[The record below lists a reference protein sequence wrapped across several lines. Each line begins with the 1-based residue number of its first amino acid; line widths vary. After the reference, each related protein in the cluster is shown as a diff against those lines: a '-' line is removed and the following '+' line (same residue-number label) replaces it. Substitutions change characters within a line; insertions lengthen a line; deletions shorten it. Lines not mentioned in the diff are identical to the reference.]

1 MATPEEIQKQL
12 DALTLPDTGGGQP
25 PPALMQGRRPVPA
38 ANAADQLKALEQISQ
53 SEFPTLGEKVEAV
66 GQGAKMGLRENIPIS
81 AGGMLGLRAGTI
93 AAPFMGPAAPLGP
106 PLGFV
111 GGLLSGMGVNYALE
125 KMFPEEYEEP
135 PLREDLLSVR
145 EGGRTFGASIA
156 YAPSFY
162 FLPKFTGNRVSRFIS
177 SMGESARKSPYS
189 FGFSET
195 VGAVGAGTG
204 AFLAEE
210 FFPGEKGTRFTAEVV
225 GGIVFPGR
233 GLISVTGDVI
243 DWAKNLKNSVTGSTG
258 ASAREGKAAARLYEI
273 LNGTGENIPLLIRR
287 LEEFSPS
294 GATPTSAQKTGS
306 MTLSAMETS
315 LARTNAEF
323 SGQTVQQGE
332 DTLRAYKLLVQKLRE
347 VGAAG
352 GDDLYGSKALR
363 KAAEIEQKIH
373 IDMLNGRLAAAD
385 ATAAKKIAKISK
397 DTPAAR
403 REIGDIVKT
412 ETELALRQ
420 ARDMEAELWA
430 EGLRQ
435 IAPAKR
441 VQAPPRQVPM
451 QGPQAQ
457 EIFDRTG
464 RWPMMTLSRETVI
477 KGAEIVPT
485 NTSRAFLDAT
495 LNIADVVYKNTTPKL
510 VKDIIRTFGIDDAS
524 VMKYKRGRNTDEFL
538 ESGQVPDRFIPKLNE
553 MDVGEM
559 VNYRSNLLSLAREA
573 AGKGEM
579 GDARF
584 YGVLAEGILKDLET
598 LKAPA
603 FDQARTFSKS
613 LNDVFTR
620 TFASEASITGPG
632 AKTVLGKE
640 RLPAEIL
647 VSKAFGSNA
656 DVTAMRMNEIEDAV
670 KFMRT
675 QYDDAVNKFGKR
687 SKQALALKPQADL
700 ADINVASIRDAQDR
714 VYRLAAA
721 KAIDPVTGRLNPR
734 MLEKFA
740 AENQPMLEK
749 LGIYTDLQD
758 AKTAEL
764 AFRAIKDE
772 NSEINKVIANQ
783 SAFAQLLKFEN
794 PTTAVT
800 DALNSKF
807 PVKSISNLA
816 KLAGAGG
823 PDAVNGL
830 KSTLFDYAYTKAGGD
845 GRFSI
850 QAFNDALLKPLGT
863 GQPSIVNIM
872 RSQNLITQQEVNNL
886 KRLMIPM
893 MRVEKAMGNKNE
905 LNKIMD
911 GAGAVEELAMRVAG
925 AVGGGKLS
933 GGGPGSLVA
942 AQAGSK
948 YVREIFDKMPNFMV
962 RSVIEKALQDPQM
975 MAALLRRGIDQK
987 QQSTFIEGFVNLL
1000 GKNLATR
1007 IPAPLSIYEDEVP
1020 RANLIQTGPPT
1031 AARQLR
1037 KLPPS
1042 VPSKGVPGL
1051 FDKKPG
1057 AQAPAAPGPQS
1068 STSRAMFQSLFPN
1081 DTISPMLA
1089 SQGAAPPA
1097 A

>member
-12 DALTLPDTGGGQP
+12 DALAVPDTGGGQP

-53 SEFPTLGEKVEAV
+53 SEFPTFGEKAEAV
-66 GQGAKMGLRENIPIS
+66 GQGMKLGFLESGPVA
-81 AGGMLGLRAGTI
+81 AGGITGLKIGTA
-93 AAPFMGPAAPLGP
+93 AAPFLGPFAPVGP
-106 PLGFV
+106 PLGLVV
-111 GGLLSGMGVNYALE
+111 GAGAGYLFSSGLQDFLG
-125 KMFPEEYEEP
+125 EEP
-135 PLREDLLSVR
+135 ALREDLVSVR
-145 EGGRTFGASIA
+145 EGGRTFGTSIA
-156 YAPSFY
+156 FSPSLY

-189 FGFSET
+189 FGFSEA

-204 AFLAEE
+204 AFFAEE
-210 FFPGEKGTRFTAEVV
+210 LFPGEKGTRFTAEVV
-225 GGIVFPGR
+225 GGIFFPGR

-243 DWAKNLKNSVTGSTG
+243 DWAKNLRNSAGP
-258 ASAREGKAAARLYEI
+258 SAKEGKAAARLYEI

-315 LARTNAEF
+315 LARSNAEF

-332 DTLRAYKLLVQKLRE
+332 DTLKAYKLLIQKLQDIGTPE
-347 VGAAG
+347 
-352 GDDLYGSKALR
+352 ALR
-363 KAAEIEQKIH
+363 KAAEIRQKSFT
-373 IDMLNGRLAAAD
+373 DMINGRLAAAD
-385 ATAAKKIAKISK
+385 ATAAGKISKISK

-412 ETELALRQ
+412 ETQLALSQ

-430 EGLRQ
+430 EGFRQ
-435 IAPAKR
+435 FPGKR
-441 VQAPPRQVPM
+441 VQ
-451 QGPQAQ
+451 GPSTKVLMEGPEAERIYQ
-457 EIFDRTG
+457 RTG
-464 RWPMMTLSRETVI
+464 KRPTVTLPGTVMI
-477 KGAEIVPT
+477 KGTEIAPT
-485 NTSRAFLDAT
+485 NASRAFLDAT
-495 LNIADVVYKNTTPKL
+495 LGIADVVYKNTTPKL
-510 VKDIIRTFGIDDAS
+510 VKDILGTFGINDAA
-524 VMKYKRGRNTDEFL
+524 VMNYKLGRNTDEFL
-538 ESGQVPDRFIPKLNE
+538 DTGKVPERFVPELKE

-559 VNYRSNLLSLAREA
+559 VNYRSNLLALAREA

-700 ADINVASIRDAQDR
+700 ADIQVASIRDAQDR

-721 KAIDPVTGRLNPR
+721 KSIDPTTGRLNVR

-758 AKTAEL
+758 AKKAEL
-764 AFRAIKDE
+764 AFRAIQDQ

-800 DALNSKF
+800 SALNSKF
-807 PVKSISNLA
+807 PVKNISNMV

-830 KSTLFDYAYTKAGGD
+830 KSTLFDYAFTKAGGD
-845 GRFSI
+845 ARFSI
-850 QAFNDALLKPLGT
+850 QAFNDALFSPLASN
-863 GQPSIVNIM
+863 QPSLVNIM
-872 RSQNLITQQEVNNL
+872 RSQNILTQQEVNNL

-911 GAGAVEELAMRVAG
+911 GAGAVEELAMRIAG
-925 AVGGGKLS
+925 ATAGGKLS

-942 AQAGSK
+942 ASAGSK

-962 RSVIEKALQDPQM
+962 RSTIEKALQDPQM
-975 MAALLRRGIDQK
+975 MAALLRRGIDKK
-987 QQSTFIEGFVNLL
+987 QQSTFIEGFVNIL

-1020 RANLIQTGPPT
+1020 RANLIQTGPPD

-1037 KLPPS
+1037 KLPPTA
-1042 VPSKGVPGL
+1042 PSKGVPGL

-1057 AQAPAAPGPQS
+1057 AQAPAAPGAQS

-1081 DTISPMLA
+1081 DSISPMLA

>member
-53 SEFPTLGEKVEAV
+53 SEFPTFGEKVEAV
-66 GQGAKMGLRENIPIS
+66 GQGARMGLRENIPIS
-81 AGGMLGLRAGTI
+81 AGGMLGLRAGTM

-111 GGLLSGMGVNYALE
+111 GGLLGGAGVNYALE
-125 KMFPEEYEEP
+125 KMFPEEYETP
-135 PLREDLLSVR
+135 PLREDLVSVR

-189 FGFSET
+189 FGFSEA

-204 AFLAEE
+204 AFFAEE
-210 FFPGEKGTRFTAEVV
+210 LFPGEKGTRFTAEVV
-225 GGIVFPGR
+225 GGIFFPGR

-243 DWAKNLKNSVTGSTG
+243 DWAKNLRNSTG
-258 ASAREGKAAARLYEI
+258 PSAKEGKAAARLYDI
-273 LNGTGENIPLLIRR
+273 LEGTGENIPLLIRR

-306 MTLSAMETS
+306 ITLSAMEAT

-332 DTLRAYKLLVQKLRE
+332 DTLKAYKLLIQKLQDIGTPE
-347 VGAAG
+347 
-352 GDDLYGSKALR
+352 ALR
-363 KAAEIEQKIH
+363 KAAEIRQKSFT
-373 IDMLNGRLAAAD
+373 DMINGRLAAAD
-385 ATAAKKIAKISK
+385 ATAAGKISKISK

-403 REIGDIVKT
+403 REIGDLVKT
-412 ETELALRQ
+412 ETEIALRQ
-420 ARDMEAELWA
+420 ARDMEAELWG
-430 EGLRQ
+430 EGFRQ
-435 IAPAKR
+435 FAGKR
-441 VQAPPRQVPM
+441 VQLPSEKVPM
-451 QGPQAQ
+451 QGPKAQA
-457 EIFDRTG
+457 IFDKTRI
-464 RWPMMTLSRETVI
+464 WPMITLPGKVVI
-477 KGAEIVPT
+477 KGAEIEPT

-495 LNIADVVYKNTTPKL
+495 LGIADVVYKNTTPKI
-510 VKDIIRTFGIDDAS
+510 VKDIIGTFGIDDAS
-524 VMKYKRGRNTDEFL
+524 VMKYKLGRNTDEFL
-538 ESGQVPDRFIPKLNE
+538 ESGQVPERFIPTLNK

-573 AGKGEM
+573 AGRGEM

-632 AKTVLGKE
+632 AKTVAGKE

-647 VSKAFGSNA
+647 VTRAFGANA
-656 DVTAMRMNEIEDAV
+656 DVTAQRMTEIEDAV

-675 QYDDAVNKFGKR
+675 QYDEAVNKFGKR
-687 SKQALALKPQADL
+687 SKQALALKPQADV
-700 ADINVASIRDAQDR
+700 ADLSVASIRDAQDR

-721 KAIDPVTGRLNPR
+721 KSIDPTTGRLNVR

-749 LGIYTDLQD
+749 LGIYADLQD
-758 AKTAEL
+758 AKKAEL
-764 AFRAIKDE
+764 AFRAIQDQ

-800 DALNSKF
+800 SALNSKF
-807 PVKSISNLA
+807 PVKNISNMA

-830 KSTLFDYAYTKAGGD
+830 KSTLFDYAFTKAGGD
-845 GRFSI
+845 TRFSI
-850 QAFNDALLKPLGT
+850 QAFNDALFKPLASN
-863 GQPSIVNIM
+863 QPSLVNIM
-872 RSQNLITQQEVNNL
+872 RSQNILTQQEVNNL

-911 GAGAVEELAMRVAG
+911 GAGAVEELAMRIVG
-925 AVGGGKLS
+925 ANIGTAAS
-933 GGGPGSLVA
+933 GGGPGSLIA
-942 AQAGSK
+942 ASAGSK

-962 RSVIEKALQDPQM
+962 RSTIEKALQDPQM
-975 MAALLRRGIDQK
+975 MAALLRRGIDKK
-987 QQSTFIEGFVNLL
+987 QQSTFVEGFVNLL

-1020 RANLIQTGPPT
+1020 RANLIQTGPPGSPPPV
-1031 AARQLR
+1031 R
-1037 KLPPS
+1037 KLLPPTA
-1042 VPSKGVPGL
+1042 PSKGVPGL

-1057 AQAPAAPGPQS
+1057 AQAPAPGAQS

>member
-38 ANAADQLKALEQISQ
+38 TNAADQLKALNQISQ
-53 SEFPTLGEKVEAV
+53 SEFPTLAEKTEAV
-66 GQGAKMGLRENIPIS
+66 GQGIKMGVRESAPIS
-81 AGGMLGLRAGTI
+81 AGGMLGLRAGTM
-93 AAPFMGPAAPLGP
+93 AAPFLGPAAPLGP

-111 GGLLSGMGVNYALE
+111 GGLLGGAGVNYALE
-125 KMFPEEYEEP
+125 KLFPEEYETP
-135 PLREDLLSVR
+135 PLREDLVPVR
-145 EGGRTFGASIA
+145 EGGRTFGTSIA
-156 YAPSFY
+156 FSPSLY
-162 FLPKFTGNRVSRFIS
+162 FLPKYTGNRVSRFIS

-189 FGFSET
+189 FGTAET
-195 VGAVGAGTG
+195 IAAVGSGTG
-204 AFLAEE
+204 AFFAEE
-210 FFPGEKGTRFTAEVV
+210 LFPGQKGVRFGAEVI
-225 GGIVFPGR
+225 GGVFAPGR
-233 GLISVTGDVI
+233 FVVDQVGNVT
-243 DWAKNLKNSVTGSTG
+243 DWAKNLRNSAGP
-258 ASAREGKAAARLYEI
+258 AAKEGKAAARLYEI
-273 LNGTGENIPLLIRR
+273 LDGTGQNIPLLIRR
-287 LEEFSPS
+287 LEEFTPG
-294 GATPTSAQKTGS
+294 GATPTAAQKTGN
-306 MTLSAMETS
+306 MTLSALETS

-323 SGQTVQQGE
+323 SGQTVKQGE
-332 DTLRAYKLLVQKLRE
+332 DSLMAYKLLVQKLRE

-352 GDDLYGSKALR
+352 GDDLYGRKALL
-363 KAAEIEQKIH
+363 KAAEIEQKAH
-373 IDMLNGRLAAAD
+373 IDMLNGRLAGADLIAAQ
-385 ATAAKKIAKISK
+385 KIAKISK

-403 REIGDIVKT
+403 REIGNIVKF

-420 ARDMEAELWA
+420 ARDMESELWA
-430 EGLRQ
+430 EALRQ
-435 IAPAKR
+435 IAPVKR
-441 VQAPPRQVPM
+441 VQAPPQQVPM
-451 QGPQAQ
+451 QGPKAQ
-457 EIFDRTG
+457 EIFDRTR
-464 RWPMMTLSRETVI
+464 RWPMITLARETVVR
-477 KGAEIVPT
+477 GAEIKPT

-495 LNIADVVYKNTTPKL
+495 LSIADVVYKNTTPKL
-510 VKDIIRTFGIDDAS
+510 VKDIIGTFGIDDAS
-524 VMKYKRGRNTDEFL
+524 VMKYKLGRNTDEFL
-538 ESGQVPDRFIPKLNE
+538 ESGQVPERFVPKLNE

-559 VNYRSNLLSLAREA
+559 VNYRSNLLSLARDA

-584 YGVLAEGILKDLET
+584 YGILAEGILKDLET

-603 FDQARTFSKS
+603 FDQARSFSKA
-613 LNDVFTR
+613 LNDTFTR

-640 RLPAEIL
+640 RMPAEIL
-647 VSKAFGSNA
+647 VSRAFGSNA
-656 DVTAMRMNEIEDAV
+656 DVTAMRMNEIEDSV

-675 QYDDAVNKFGKR
+675 QYDEAVNKFGKR

-749 LGIYTDLQD
+749 LGIYADLQD
-758 AKTAEL
+758 AKRAEL
-764 AFRAIKDE
+764 AFRAIQDE

-807 PVKSISNLA
+807 PVKNISNIV

-850 QAFNDALLKPLGT
+850 QAFNDALLKPLGE
-863 GQPSIVNIM
+863 GQPSLVNIM

-905 LNKIMD
+905 LNKILD
-911 GAGAVEELAMRVAG
+911 GAGAVEELAMRIVG
-925 AVGGGKLS
+925 ANIGTSVS
-933 GGGPGSLVA
+933 GGGPGSLIA
-942 AQAGSK
+942 ASAGSK

-962 RSVIEKALQDPQM
+962 RSTLEKALQDPQM
-975 MAALLRRGIDQK
+975 MAALLRRGVDKK
-987 QQSTFIEGFVNLL
+987 QESSYVTNFAQML
-1000 GKNLATR
+1000 GRTLATR
-1007 IPAPLSIYEDEVP
+1007 IPAPLSIYESEVP
-1020 RANLIQTGPPT
+1020 RANLIQTGPPGSPPPM
-1031 AARQLR
+1031 R
-1037 KLPPS
+1037 KLPPAA
-1042 VPSKGVPGL
+1042 PTKGVPGL

-1057 AQAPAAPGPQS
+1057 AQAPAPGAQS

-1081 DTISPMLA
+1081 DSISPMLA

>member
-12 DALTLPDTGGGQP
+12 DALTLPDTAGGQT

-38 ANAADQLKALEQISQ
+38 ANAADQLKALQQISQ
-53 SEFPTLGEKVEAV
+53 SEFPTFGEKVEAV
-66 GQGAKMGLRENIPIS
+66 GQGTKMGMREGAPIS
-81 AGGMLGLRAGTI
+81 AGGMLGLRIGT
-93 AAPFMGPAAPLGP
+93 AVAPALGPAAPLGP

-111 GGLLSGMGVNYALE
+111 GGVLGGMGVNYALQQ
-125 KMFPEEYEEP
+125 MFPEEYEEP
-135 PLREDLLSVR
+135 ALREDLVSMR
-145 EGGRTFGASIA
+145 EGGRTFGTSIA
-156 YAPSFY
+156 FSPSAY

-177 SMGESARKSPYS
+177 SIGESARKSPYS
-189 FGFSET
+189 FGTAE
-195 VGAVGAGTG
+195 VIAGVGAGTG
-204 AFLAEE
+204 AFFAEE
-210 FFPGEKGTRFTAEVV
+210 LFPGQKGVRFGAEVI
-225 GGIVFPGR
+225 GGIFAPGR
-233 GLISVTGDVI
+233 LVVNSIGDVT
-243 DWAKNLKNSVTGSTG
+243 DWAKNLRNSAGP
-258 ASAREGKAAARLYEI
+258 SAKEGKAAARLYEI

-287 LEEFSPS
+287 LEQSAP
-294 GATPTSAQKTGS
+294 GGGTPTAAQKTGNI
-306 MTLSAMETS
+306 TLSALETS

-323 SGQTVQQGE
+323 SGQTVKQGE
-332 DTLRAYKLLVQKLRE
+332 DSLMAYKLLIQKLRE
-347 VGAAG
+347 VGTP
-352 GDDLYGSKALR
+352 DALR
-363 KAAEIEQKIH
+363 KAAQMEQDAH
-373 IDMLNGRLAAAD
+373 TAMLNGRLAAAD
-385 ATAAKKIAKISK
+385 AEAAKKIAKISK

-420 ARDMEAELWA
+420 ARDMESELWA

-435 IAPAKR
+435 IAPLNVKR
-441 VQAPPRQVPM
+441 VPIPPTKVEMEGQK
-451 QGPQAQ
+451 A
-457 EIFDRTG
+457 FDIYEKTG
-464 RWPMMTLSRETVI
+464 QWPMITIPGGVKTVV
-477 KGAEIVPT
+477 KGAEIKPT

-495 LNIADVVYKNTTPKL
+495 LSIADVVYKNTTPKL
-510 VKDIIRTFGIDDAS
+510 VKDILGTFGIDDAA
-524 VMKYKRGRNTDEFL
+524 VMNYKLGRNTDEFL
-538 ESGQVPDRFIPKLNE
+538 ESGQVPESFVPKLNE

-559 VNYRSNLLSLAREA
+559 VNYRSNLLSLARDA

-584 YGVLAEGILKDLET
+584 YGLLAEGILKDLDT
-598 LKAPA
+598 LKSPA
-603 FDQARTFSKS
+603 FDQARNFSKA
-613 LNDVFTR
+613 LNDTFTR
-620 TFASEASITGPG
+620 TFASNVSISGPG
-632 AKTVLGKE
+632 AKTVTGAE

-647 VSKAFGSNA
+647 VSRAFGSNA
-656 DVTAMRMNEIEDAV
+656 DVTAMRMNDIEDSV

-675 QYDDAVNKFGKR
+675 QYDEAVNKFGKR

-700 ADINVASIRDAQDR
+700 ADIQVASIRDAQDR

-749 LGIYTDLQD
+749 LGIYADLQD
-758 AKTAEL
+758 AKKAEL
-764 AFRAIKDE
+764 AFRAIQDQ

-794 PTTAVT
+794 PTTAVI

-807 PVKSISNLA
+807 PVKNISNMV

-845 GRFSI
+845 AQFSI
-850 QAFNDALLKPLGT
+850 QAFNDALLKPLGQ

-872 RSQNLITQQEVNNL
+872 RTQGLITPQEVNNL

-905 LNKIMD
+905 LNKVLD
-911 GAGAVEELAMRVAG
+911 GAGAVEELAMRIIG
-925 AVGGGKLS
+925 ANIGTSVS
-933 GGGPGSLVA
+933 GGGPGSLIA
-942 AQAGSK
+942 ASAGSK

-962 RSVIEKALQDPQM
+962 RSTIEKALQDPQM
-975 MAALLRRGIDQK
+975 MAALLRRGVNK
-987 QQSTFIEGFVNLL
+987 QQQAGFVENLSQLL
-1000 GKNLATR
+1000 GRTLATR
-1007 IPAPLSIYEDEVP
+1007 IPAPLSIYESEVP
-1020 RANLIQTGPPT
+1020 RTNLIQTGPPD

-1037 KLPPS
+1037 KLPPT

-1057 AQAPAAPGPQS
+1057 AQAPAAPGAQS

-1081 DTISPMLA
+1081 DSISPMLA

-1097 A
+1097 

>member
-12 DALTLPDTGGGQP
+12 DALAFPDTGGGQP

-53 SEFPTLGEKVEAV
+53 SEFPTFGEKAEAV
-66 GQGAKMGLRENIPIS
+66 GQGIKLGFLESGPVA
-81 AGGMLGLRAGTI
+81 AGGITGLKIGTA
-93 AAPFMGPAAPLGP
+93 AAPFLGPFAPVGP
-106 PLGFV
+106 PLGLVV
-111 GGLLSGMGVNYALE
+111 GAGAGYLFSSGLQDFLG
-125 KMFPEEYEEP
+125 EEP
-135 PLREDLLSVR
+135 ALREDLVSVR
-145 EGGRTFGASIA
+145 EGGRTFGTSIA
-156 YAPSFY
+156 FSPSLY

-189 FGFSET
+189 FGFSEA

-204 AFLAEE
+204 AFFAEE
-210 FFPGEKGTRFTAEVV
+210 LFPGEKGTRFTAEVV
-225 GGIVFPGR
+225 GGIFFPGR

-243 DWAKNLKNSVTGSTG
+243 DWAKNLRNSAGP
-258 ASAREGKAAARLYEI
+258 SAKEGKAAARLYEI

-315 LARTNAEF
+315 LARSNAEF

-332 DTLRAYKLLVQKLRE
+332 DTLKAYKLLIQKLQDIGTPE
-347 VGAAG
+347 
-352 GDDLYGSKALR
+352 ALR
-363 KAAEIEQKIH
+363 KAAEIRQKSFT
-373 IDMLNGRLAAAD
+373 DMINGRLAAAD
-385 ATAAKKIAKISK
+385 ATAAGKISKISK

-412 ETELALRQ
+412 ETQLALSQ

-430 EGLRQ
+430 EGFRQ
-435 IAPAKR
+435 FPGKR
-441 VQAPPRQVPM
+441 VQ
-451 QGPQAQ
+451 GPSTKVLMEGPEAERIYQ
-457 EIFDRTG
+457 RTG
-464 RWPMMTLSRETVI
+464 KRPTVTLPGTVMI
-477 KGAEIVPT
+477 KGTEIAPT
-485 NTSRAFLDAT
+485 NASRAFLDAT
-495 LNIADVVYKNTTPKL
+495 LGIADVVYKNTTPKL
-510 VKDIIRTFGIDDAS
+510 VKDILGTFGINDAA
-524 VMKYKRGRNTDEFL
+524 VMNYKLGRNTDEFL
-538 ESGQVPDRFIPKLNE
+538 DTGKVPERFVPELKE

-559 VNYRSNLLSLAREA
+559 VNYRSNLLALAREA

-700 ADINVASIRDAQDR
+700 ADIQVASIRDAQDR

-721 KAIDPVTGRLNPR
+721 KSIDPTTGRLNVR

-758 AKTAEL
+758 AKKAEL
-764 AFRAIKDE
+764 AFRAIQDQ

-800 DALNSKF
+800 SALNSKF
-807 PVKSISNLA
+807 PVKNISNMV

-830 KSTLFDYAYTKAGGD
+830 KSTLFDYAFTKAGGD
-845 GRFSI
+845 ARFSI
-850 QAFNDALLKPLGT
+850 QAFNDALFSPLASN
-863 GQPSIVNIM
+863 QPSLVNIM
-872 RSQNLITQQEVNNL
+872 RSQNILTQQEVNNL

-911 GAGAVEELAMRVAG
+911 GAGAVEELAMRIAG
-925 AVGGGKLS
+925 ATAGGKLS

-942 AQAGSK
+942 ASAGSK

-962 RSVIEKALQDPQM
+962 RSTIEKALQDPQM
-975 MAALLRRGIDQK
+975 MAALLRRGIDKK
-987 QQSTFIEGFVNLL
+987 QQSTFIEGFVNIL

-1037 KLPPS
+1037 KLPPTA
-1042 VPSKGVPGL
+1042 PSKGVPGL

-1057 AQAPAAPGPQS
+1057 AQAPAAPGAQS

-1081 DTISPMLA
+1081 DSISPMLA

>member
-25 PPALMQGRRPVPA
+25 PPDMLQGRRPVPA
-38 ANAADQLKALEQISQ
+38 ANAADQLKALDQISQ
-53 SEFPTLGEKVEAV
+53 TEFPTFGEKIEAV

-111 GGLLSGMGVNYALE
+111 GGLLGGMGVNYALE
-125 KMFPEEYEEP
+125 KMFPEEYETP
-135 PLREDLLSVR
+135 PLREDLVSMR
-145 EGGRTFGASIA
+145 EGGRTFGTSIA
-156 YAPSFY
+156 YAPSAY

-177 SMGESARKSPYS
+177 SIGESARRSPYS
-189 FGFSET
+189 FGTAE
-195 VGAVGAGTG
+195 VIAGVGAGTG
-204 AFLAEE
+204 AFFAEDI
-210 FFPGEKGTRFTAEVV
+210 FPGQKGVRFGAEVI
-225 GGIVFPGR
+225 GGLAFPGR
-233 GLISVTGDVI
+233 QIASSIGDVL
-243 DWAKNLKNSVTGSTG
+243 DWTKNLRNSAGP
-258 ASAREGKAAARLYEI
+258 SAKEGKAAARLYEI
-273 LNGTGENIPLLIRR
+273 LDGTGQNIPLLIRR
-287 LEEFSPS
+287 LEEFTPG
-294 GATPTSAQKTGS
+294 GATPTAAQKTGNI
-306 MTLSAMETS
+306 TLSALETS

-323 SGQTVQQGE
+323 SGQTVKQGE
-332 DTLRAYKLLVQKLRE
+332 DSLMAYKLLVQKLRE
-347 VGAAG
+347 IGTP
-352 GDDLYGSKALR
+352 DALR
-363 KAAEIEQKIH
+363 KAAQIQQDAH
-373 IDMLNGRLAAAD
+373 NAMLNGRLAAAD
-385 ATAAKKIAKISK
+385 ATAAAKIAKISK

-403 REIGDIVKT
+403 REIGNIVKF
-412 ETELALRQ
+412 ETQLALNQ
-420 ARDMEAELWA
+420 ARDMESELWA

-435 IAPAKR
+435 IAPGKR
-441 VQAPPRQVPM
+441 VQGPSTKVPM
-451 QGPQAQ
+451 EGPEAERIYQ
-457 EIFDRTG
+457 RTG
-464 RWPMMTLSRETVI
+464 KRPMVTLPGRMLI
-477 KGAEIVPT
+477 KGAEIKPT
-485 NTSRAFLDAT
+485 NTSRAFLDST
-495 LNIADVVYKNTTPKL
+495 LSIADVVYKNTTPKL
-510 VKDIIRTFGIDDAS
+510 VKDILGTFGIDDAS
-524 VMKYKRGRNTDEFL
+524 VMKYKLGRNTDEFL
-538 ESGQVPDRFIPKLNE
+538 ETGQVPERFVPELKD

-559 VNYRSNLLSLAREA
+559 INYRSNLLSLARDA
-573 AGKGEM
+573 AGKGDM

-584 YGVLAEGILKDLET
+584 YGILAEGILKDLET

-603 FDQARTFSKS
+603 FDQARSFSKA
-613 LNDVFTR
+613 LNDTFTR

-632 AKTVLGKE
+632 AKTVAGKE
-640 RLPAEIL
+640 RMPAEIL
-647 VSKAFGSNA
+647 VSRAFGSNA
-656 DVTAMRMNEIEDAV
+656 DVTAMRMNEIEDSV

-675 QYDDAVNKFGKR
+675 QYDEAVSKFGKR

-700 ADINVASIRDAQDR
+700 ADLSVASIRDAQDR

-749 LGIYTDLQD
+749 LGIYADLQD
-758 AKTAEL
+758 AKRAEL
-764 AFRAIKDE
+764 AFRAIQDE

-794 PTTAVT
+794 PTNAVV

-807 PVKSISNLA
+807 PVKNISNIV

-850 QAFNDALLKPLGT
+850 QAFNDALLKPLGE
-863 GQPSIVNIM
+863 GQPSLVNIM

-911 GAGAVEELAMRVAG
+911 GAGAVEELAMRIVG
-925 AVGGGKLS
+925 ANIGTSVS
-933 GGGPGSLVA
+933 GGGPGSLIA
-942 AQAGSK
+942 ASAGSK

-962 RSVIEKALQDPQM
+962 RSTLEKALQDPQM
-975 MAALLRRGIDQK
+975 MAALLRRGVDQGQK
-987 QQSTFIEGFVNLL
+987 LDFMTKFVNFL
-1000 GKNLATR
+1000 GRNLGTR

-1020 RANLIQTGPPT
+1020 RTNLIQTGPPG
-1031 AARQLR
+1031 AAPAR
-1037 KLPPS
+1037 KVPPP

-1057 AQAPAAPGPQS
+1057 AQAPAAPGAQS

-1081 DTISPMLA
+1081 DSISPMLA

>member
-25 PPALMQGRRPVPA
+25 PPDMLQGRRPVPA
-38 ANAADQLKALEQISQ
+38 ANAADQLKALQQISQ
-53 SEFPTLGEKVEAV
+53 SEFPTLAEKTEAL
-66 GQGAKMGLRENIPIS
+66 GQGIKMGVRENAPIS
-81 AGGMLGLRAGTI
+81 AGGMLGLRAGTMI
-93 AAPFMGPAAPLGP
+93 APFMGPAAPLGP

-111 GGLLSGMGVNYALE
+111 GGLLGGAGVNYALE
-125 KMFPEEYEEP
+125 KMFPEEYETP

-145 EGGRTFGASIA
+145 EGGRTFGTSIA
-156 YAPSFY
+156 YAPSAY
-162 FLPKFTGNRVSRFIS
+162 FIPKFTGNRVSRFIS
-177 SMGESARKSPYS
+177 SMGEAARKSPYS
-189 FGFSET
+189 FGTAE
-195 VGAVGAGTG
+195 VIAGVGAGTG
-204 AFLAEE
+204 AFFAEE
-210 FFPGEKGTRFTAEVV
+210 LFPGQKGVRFGAEVV
-225 GGIVFPGR
+225 GGVFAPGR
-233 GLISVTGDVI
+233 FVVDQVGNVT
-243 DWAKNLKNSVTGSTG
+243 DWAKNLRNSAGP
-258 ASAREGKAAARLYEI
+258 AAKEGKAAARLYEI
-273 LNGTGENIPLLIRR
+273 LDGTGQNIPLLIRR
-287 LEEFSPS
+287 LEEFTPG
-294 GATPTSAQKTGS
+294 GATPTAAQKTGNI
-306 MTLSAMETS
+306 TLSALETS

-323 SGQTVQQGE
+323 SGQTVKQGE
-332 DTLRAYKLLVQKLRE
+332 DSLMAYKLLVQKLRE
-347 VGAAG
+347 IGTP
-352 GDDLYGSKALR
+352 DALR
-363 KAAEIEQKIH
+363 KAAQIQQDAH
-373 IDMLNGRLAAAD
+373 NAMLNGRLAAAD
-385 ATAAKKIAKISK
+385 AEAAKKIAKISK

-403 REIGDIVKT
+403 KEIGNMVKF
-412 ETELALRQ
+412 ETQLALNQ
-420 ARDMEAELWA
+420 ARDMESELWA

-435 IAPAKR
+435 IAPGKR
-441 VQAPPRQVPM
+441 VQGPSTKVPM
-451 QGPQAQ
+451 EGPEA
-457 EIFDRTG
+457 ERIFQRTG
-464 RWPMMTLSRETVI
+464 KRPMVTLPGRVLI
-477 KGAEIVPT
+477 KGAEIKPT

-495 LNIADVVYKNTTPKL
+495 LSIADVVYKNTTPKL
-510 VKDIIRTFGIDDAS
+510 VKDIIGTFGIDDAS
-524 VMKYKRGRNTDEFL
+524 VMKYKLGRNTEEFL
-538 ESGQVPDRFIPKLNE
+538 DTGVVPESFVPKLNE

-559 VNYRSNLLSLAREA
+559 INYRSNLLSLARDA
-573 AGKGEM
+573 AGKGDM

-584 YGVLAEGILKDLET
+584 YGILAEGILKDLET

-603 FDQARTFSKS
+603 FDQARSFSKA
-613 LNDVFTR
+613 LNDTFTR

-632 AKTVLGKE
+632 AKTVAGKE
-640 RLPAEIL
+640 RMPAEIL
-647 VSKAFGSNA
+647 VSRAFGSNA
-656 DVTAMRMNEIEDAV
+656 DVTAMRMNEIEDSV

-675 QYDDAVNKFGKR
+675 QYDEAVNKFGKR

-749 LGIYTDLQD
+749 LGIYADLQD
-758 AKTAEL
+758 AKRAEL
-764 AFRAIKDE
+764 AFRAIQDE

-783 SAFAQLLKFEN
+783 SAFAQVLKFEN
-794 PTTAVT
+794 PTNAVV

-807 PVKSISNLA
+807 PVKNISNIV

-850 QAFNDALLKPLGT
+850 QAFNDALLKPLGE
-863 GQPSIVNIM
+863 GQPSLVNIM

-905 LNKIMD
+905 LNKVLD
-911 GAGAVEELAMRVAG
+911 GAGAVEELAMRIVG
-925 AVGGGKLS
+925 ANIGTSVS
-933 GGGPGSLVA
+933 GGGPGSLIA
-942 AQAGSK
+942 ASAGSK

-962 RSVIEKALQDPQM
+962 RSTLEKALQDPQM
-975 MAALLRRGIDQK
+975 MAALLRRGVDKK
-987 QQSTFIEGFVNLL
+987 QQSSYVANFAQML
-1000 GKNLATR
+1000 GRTLATR

-1020 RANLIQTGPPT
+1020 RTNLIQTGPPGSPPPV
-1031 AARQLR
+1031 R
-1037 KLPPS
+1037 KLPPAA
-1042 VPSKGVPGL
+1042 PTKGVPGL

-1057 AQAPAAPGPQS
+1057 AQAPAPGAQS

-1081 DTISPMLA
+1081 DSISPMLA

>member
-12 DALTLPDTGGGQP
+12 DALAVPDTGGGQP

-53 SEFPTLGEKVEAV
+53 SEFPTFGEKAEAV
-66 GQGAKMGLRENIPIS
+66 GQGMKLGFLESGPVA
-81 AGGMLGLRAGTI
+81 AGGITGLKIGTA
-93 AAPFMGPAAPLGP
+93 AAPFLGPFAPVGP
-106 PLGFV
+106 PLGLVV
-111 GGLLSGMGVNYALE
+111 GAGAGYLFSSGLQDFLG
-125 KMFPEEYEEP
+125 EEP
-135 PLREDLLSVR
+135 ALREDLVSVR
-145 EGGRTFGASIA
+145 EGGRTFGTSIA
-156 YAPSFY
+156 FSPSLY

-189 FGFSET
+189 FGFSEA

-204 AFLAEE
+204 AFFAEE
-210 FFPGEKGTRFTAEVV
+210 LFPGEKGTRFTAEVV
-225 GGIVFPGR
+225 GGIFFPGR

-243 DWAKNLKNSVTGSTG
+243 DWAKNLRNSAGP
-258 ASAREGKAAARLYEI
+258 SAKEGKAAARLYEI

-315 LARTNAEF
+315 LARSNAEF

-332 DTLRAYKLLVQKLRE
+332 DTLKAYKLLIQKLQDIGTPE
-347 VGAAG
+347 
-352 GDDLYGSKALR
+352 ALR
-363 KAAEIEQKIH
+363 KAAEIRQKSFT
-373 IDMLNGRLAAAD
+373 DMINGRLAAAD
-385 ATAAKKIAKISK
+385 ATAAGKISKISK

-412 ETELALRQ
+412 ETQLALSQ

-430 EGLRQ
+430 EGFRQ
-435 IAPAKR
+435 FPGKR
-441 VQAPPRQVPM
+441 VQ
-451 QGPQAQ
+451 GPSTKVLMEGPEAERIYQ
-457 EIFDRTG
+457 RTG
-464 RWPMMTLSRETVI
+464 KRPTVTLPGTVMI
-477 KGAEIVPT
+477 KGTEIAPT
-485 NTSRAFLDAT
+485 NASRAFLDAT
-495 LNIADVVYKNTTPKL
+495 LGIADVVYKNTTPKL
-510 VKDIIRTFGIDDAS
+510 VKDILGTFGINDAA
-524 VMKYKRGRNTDEFL
+524 VMNYKLGRNTDEFL
-538 ESGQVPDRFIPKLNE
+538 DTGKVPERFVPELKE

-559 VNYRSNLLSLAREA
+559 VNYRSNLLALAREA

-700 ADINVASIRDAQDR
+700 ADIQVASIRDAQDR

-721 KAIDPVTGRLNPR
+721 KSIDPTTGRLNVR

-758 AKTAEL
+758 AKKAEL
-764 AFRAIKDE
+764 AFRAIQDQ

-800 DALNSKF
+800 SALNSKF
-807 PVKSISNLA
+807 PVKNISNMV

-830 KSTLFDYAYTKAGGD
+830 KSTLFDYAFTKAGGD
-845 GRFSI
+845 ARFSI
-850 QAFNDALLKPLGT
+850 QAFNDALFSPLASN
-863 GQPSIVNIM
+863 QPSLVNIM
-872 RSQNLITQQEVNNL
+872 RSQNILTQQEVNNL

-911 GAGAVEELAMRVAG
+911 GAGAVEELAMRIAG
-925 AVGGGKLS
+925 ATAGGKLS

-942 AQAGSK
+942 ASAGSK

-962 RSVIEKALQDPQM
+962 RSTIEKALQDPQM
-975 MAALLRRGIDQK
+975 MAALLRRGIDKK
-987 QQSTFIEGFVNLL
+987 QQSTFTEGFVNIL

-1007 IPAPLSIYEDEVP
+1007 IPAPLSIYESEVP

-1037 KLPPS
+1037 KLPPTA
-1042 VPSKGVPGL
+1042 PSKGVPGL

-1057 AQAPAAPGPQS
+1057 AQAPAAPGAQS

>member
-1 MATPEEIQKQL
+1 MAATPEEIQKQL

-38 ANAADQLKALEQISQ
+38 ANAADQLKALQQISQ
-53 SEFPTLGEKVEAV
+53 SEFPTFGEKVEAV
-66 GQGAKMGLRENIPIS
+66 GQGTKMGMREGAPIS

-93 AAPFMGPAAPLGP
+93 VAPALGPAAPLGP

-111 GGLLSGMGVNYALE
+111 GGVLSGMGVNYALQQ
-125 KMFPEEYEEP
+125 MFPEEYEEP

-145 EGGRTFGASIA
+145 EGGRTFGMSIA
-156 YAPSFY
+156 FSPSAY
-162 FLPKFTGNRVSRFIS
+162 FMPKFTGNRVSRFIS
-177 SMGESARKSPYS
+177 SIGESARKTPIS
-189 FGFSET
+189 FGTAET
-195 VGAVGAGTG
+195 IAGIGSGTG

-210 FFPGEKGTRFTAEVV
+210 LFPGQKGVRFSAEVI
-225 GGIVFPGR
+225 GGIFAPGR
-233 GLISVTGDVI
+233 FVVNSVGDVV
-243 DWAKNLKNSVTGSTG
+243 DWAKNLRNSTSPL
-258 ASAREGKAAARLYEI
+258 AKEGKAAARLYEI

-287 LEEFSPS
+287 LEQSTP
-294 GATPTSAQKTGS
+294 GGGTPTAAQKTGNI
-306 MTLSAMETS
+306 TLSAMETS

-323 SGQTVQQGE
+323 SGQTVKQGE
-332 DTLRAYKLLVQKLRE
+332 DSLMAYKLLIQKLRE
-347 VGAAG
+347 VGTP
-352 GDDLYGSKALR
+352 DALR
-363 KAAEIEQKIH
+363 KAAQMQQDAH
-373 IDMLNGRLAAAD
+373 TAMLNGRLAAAD
-385 ATAAKKIAKISK
+385 AEAAKKIAKISK

-420 ARDMEAELWA
+420 ARDMESELWN

-435 IAPAKR
+435 IAPVKR
-441 VQAPPRQVPM
+441 VQAPPQVVPM
-451 QGPQAQ
+451 QGPKAQ
-457 EIFDRTG
+457 EIFDRT
-464 RWPMMTLSRETVI
+464 RKWPMMTLARETVVR
-477 KGAEIVPT
+477 GAEITPT

-495 LNIADVVYKNTTPKL
+495 LNIADVIYKNTTPKL
-510 VKDIIRTFGIDDAS
+510 VRDIVRTLGIDDAS
-524 VMKYKRGRNTDEFL
+524 VMKYKLGRNTDEFL
-538 ESGQVPDRFIPKLNE
+538 ETGQIPERFVPKLKE

-573 AGKGEM
+573 AGKGDM
-579 GDARF
+579 GDAKF
-584 YGVLAEGILKDLET
+584 YGTLAEGILKDLET

-603 FDQARTFSKS
+603 FDQARGFSKA

-620 TFASEASITGPG
+620 TFAGEASITGPG
-632 AKTVLGKE
+632 AKAVTGAE
-640 RLPAEIL
+640 RMPAEIL
-647 VSKAFGSNA
+647 VSRAFGSNA
-656 DVTAMRMNEIEDAV
+656 DVTAMRMNDIEDSV

-675 QYDDAVNKFGKR
+675 QYDEAVSKFGKR

-700 ADINVASIRDAQDR
+700 ADLSVASIRDAQDR

-749 LGIYTDLQD
+749 LGIYADLQD
-758 AKTAEL
+758 AKKAEL
-764 AFRAIKDE
+764 AFRAIQDQ

-794 PTTAVT
+794 PTTAVI

-807 PVKSISNLA
+807 PVKNISNLV

-850 QAFNDALLKPLGT
+850 QAFNDALLKPLGQ

-872 RSQNLITQQEVNNL
+872 RSQGLITPQEVSNL

-905 LNKIMD
+905 LNKVLD
-911 GAGAVEELAMRVAG
+911 GAGAVEELAMRIVG
-925 AVGGGKLS
+925 ANIGTSVS
-933 GGGPGSLVA
+933 GGGPGSLIA
-942 AQAGSK
+942 ASAGSK
-948 YVREIFDKMPNFMV
+948 YVREIFDKMPNFMI
-962 RSVIEKALQDPQM
+962 RSTIEKALQDPQM
-975 MAALLRRGIDQK
+975 MAALLRRGVNK
-987 QQSTFIEGFVNLL
+987 QQQVGFVENFSQLL
-1000 GKNLATR
+1000 GRTLATR
-1007 IPAPLSIYEDEVP
+1007 IPAPLSIYESEVP
-1020 RANLIQTGPPT
+1020 RANLIQTGPPGSPPPV
-1031 AARQLR
+1031 R
-1037 KLPPS
+1037 KLPPT

-1057 AQAPAAPGPQS
+1057 AQAPTTPGAQS

-1081 DTISPMLA
+1081 DAISPMLA

>member
-25 PPALMQGRRPVPA
+25 PPALTQGRRPVPA
-38 ANAADQLKALEQISQ
+38 ANAADQLKALQQISQ

-66 GQGAKMGLRENIPIS
+66 GQGTRMGLRESAPIS
-81 AGGMLGLRAGTI
+81 AGGMLGLRAGTM

-111 GGLLSGMGVNYALE
+111 GGVLGGMGVNYALQQ
-125 KMFPEEYEEP
+125 MFPEEYEEP

-145 EGGRTFGASIA
+145 EGGRTFGTSIA
-156 YAPSFY
+156 FSPSLY

-177 SMGESARKSPYS
+177 SMGEAARRSPIS
-189 FGFSET
+189 FGTAET
-195 VGAVGAGTG
+195 IAAAGAGTG
-204 AFLAEE
+204 AFFAEE
-210 FFPGEKGTRFTAEVV
+210 LFPGQKGVRFGAEVM
-225 GGIVFPGR
+225 GGMFAPGR
-233 GLISVTGDVI
+233 FVVNSVGDVI
-243 DWAKNLKNSVTGSTG
+243 DWAKNLRNSAGP
-258 ASAREGKAAARLYEI
+258 AAKEGKAAARLYEI

-287 LEEFSPS
+287 LEQPTTG
-294 GATPTSAQKTGS
+294 GATPTAAQKTGS
-306 MTLSAMETS
+306 MTLSALETS

-323 SGQTVQQGE
+323 SGQTVKQGE
-332 DTLRAYKLLVQKLRE
+332 DSLMAYKLLVQKLRE
-347 VGAAG
+347 IGTP
-352 GDDLYGSKALR
+352 DALR
-363 KAAEIEQKIH
+363 KAAQMEQDAH
-373 IDMLNGRLAAAD
+373 TAMLNGRLAAAD
-385 ATAAKKIAKISK
+385 ATAASKIAKISK

-420 ARDMEAELWA
+420 ARDMESELWA

-435 IAPAKR
+435 IAPVKR
-441 VQAPPRQVPM
+441 VQGPPQKVPM
-451 QGPQAQ
+451 EGPEAQAIY
-457 EIFDRTG
+457 EKTRK
-464 RWPMMTLSRETVI
+464 WPMITLRETVVR
-477 KGAEIVPT
+477 GAEIKPT

-495 LNIADVVYKNTTPKL
+495 LSIADVVYKNTTPKL
-510 VKDIIRTFGIDDAS
+510 VKDIIGTFGIDDAS
-524 VMKYKRGRNTDEFL
+524 VMKYKLGRNTDEFL
-538 ESGQVPDRFIPKLNE
+538 ESGQVPERFVPELKE

-559 VNYRSNLLSLAREA
+559 VNYRSNLLSLARDA

-584 YGVLAEGILKDLET
+584 YGILAEGILKDLET

-603 FDQARTFSKS
+603 FDQARSFSKA
-613 LNDVFTR
+613 LNDTFTR
-620 TFASEASITGPG
+620 TFASEASITGSG
-632 AKTVLGKE
+632 AKTVVGKE
-640 RLPAEIL
+640 RMPAEIL
-647 VSKAFGSNA
+647 VSRAFGSNA
-656 DVTAMRMNEIEDAV
+656 DVTAMRMNDIEDSV

-675 QYDDAVNKFGKR
+675 QYDEAVSKFGKR

-700 ADINVASIRDAQDR
+700 ADIQVASIRDAQDR

-749 LGIYTDLQD
+749 LGIYADLQD
-758 AKTAEL
+758 AKRAEL
-764 AFRAIKDE
+764 AFRAIQDQ
-772 NSEINKVIANQ
+772 NSEINKTIANQ
-783 SAFAQLLKFEN
+783 SAFAQVLKFEN
-794 PTTAVT
+794 PTNAVI

-807 PVKSISNLA
+807 PVKNISNIA

-850 QAFNDALLKPLGT
+850 QAFNDALLKPLGQ

-872 RSQNLITQQEVNNL
+872 RSQGLITPQEVNNL

-905 LNKIMD
+905 LNKVLD
-911 GAGAVEELAMRVAG
+911 GAGAVEELAMRIVG
-925 AVGGGKLS
+925 ANIGTSVS
-933 GGGPGSLVA
+933 GGGPGSLIA
-942 AQAGSK
+942 ASAGSK

-962 RSVIEKALQDPQM
+962 RSTIEKALQDPQM
-975 MAALLRRGIDQK
+975 MAALLRRGVNK
-987 QQSTFIEGFVNLL
+987 QQEAGFVENFAQLL
-1000 GKNLATR
+1000 GRTIATR
-1007 IPAPLSIYEDEVP
+1007 IPAPLGIYESEVP
-1020 RANLIQTGPPT
+1020 RANLIQTGPPGSPPPV
-1031 AARQLR
+1031 R

-1057 AQAPAAPGPQS
+1057 AQAPAPGAQS

-1081 DTISPMLA
+1081 DSISPMLA

>member
-25 PPALMQGRRPVPA
+25 PPELLKGRRPVPA

-53 SEFPTLGEKVEAV
+53 SEFPTFGEKVEAV
-66 GQGAKMGLRENIPIS
+66 GQGARMGLKENIPIS
-81 AGGMLGLRAGTI
+81 AGGMLGLRAGTA
-93 AAPFMGPAAPLGP
+93 AAPFLGPAAPLGP

-111 GGLLSGMGVNYALE
+111 GGLLGGMGVNYALE
-125 KMFPEEYEEP
+125 KMFPEEYETP
-135 PLREDLLSVR
+135 PLREDLVPVR

-156 YAPSFY
+156 YAPSLY
-162 FLPKFTGNRVSRFIS
+162 FLPEFTGNRVSRFIS
-177 SMGESARKSPYS
+177 SMGKSARKSPYS
-189 FGFSET
+189 FGFSEA

-204 AFLAEE
+204 AFLAEDI
-210 FFPGEKGTRFTAEVV
+210 FPGQKGTRFTAEVV

-243 DWAKNLKNSVTGSTG
+243 DWAKNLKNSMG
-258 ASAREGKAAARLYEI
+258 ASSKEGKAATRLYDI
-273 LNGTGENIPLLIRR
+273 LEGTGENIPLLIRR

-332 DTLRAYKLLVQKLRE
+332 DTLKAYKLLIQKLQE
-347 VGAAG
+347 IGTPE
-352 GDDLYGSKALR
+352 ALR
-363 KAAEIEQKIH
+363 KAAEIRQNAFTTMI
-373 IDMLNGRLAAAD
+373 NGRLAAAD
-385 ATAAKKIAKISK
+385 ATAAAKISKISK

-412 ETELALRQ
+412 ETQLALSQ
-420 ARDMEAELWA
+420 ARDMESQLWA

-435 IAPAKR
+435 IAPVKR
-441 VQAPPRQVPM
+441 VQAPLREVPM
-451 QGPQAQ
+451 QGPKAQ

-464 RWPMMTLSRETVI
+464 RWPMMTMARETVVR
-477 KGAEIVPT
+477 GAEIKPT

-495 LNIADVVYKNTTPKL
+495 LGIADVVYKNTTPKL
-510 VKDIIRTFGIDDAS
+510 VKDIIGTFGIDDAS
-524 VMKYKRGRNTDEFL
+524 VMKYKLGRNTDEFM
-538 ESGQVPDRFIPKLNE
+538 ESGQVPERFVPKLND

-559 VNYRSNLLSLAREA
+559 VNYRSNLLALAREA
-573 AGKGEM
+573 AGRGEM

-598 LKAPA
+598 IKAPA
-603 FDQARTFSKS
+603 FDQARDFSRA

-640 RLPAEIL
+640 RMPAEVL
-647 VSKAFGSNA
+647 VTKAFGANA
-656 DVTAMRMNEIEDAV
+656 DVTAQRMTEIEDAV

-700 ADINVASIRDAQDR
+700 ADLSVASIRDAQDR

-721 KAIDPVTGRLNPR
+721 KAIDPTTGRLNVR

-749 LGIYTDLQD
+749 LGIYADLQD
-758 AKTAEL
+758 AKRAEL
-764 AFRAIKDE
+764 AFRAIQDQ

-800 DALNSKF
+800 SALNSKF
-807 PVKSISNLA
+807 PVKNISNMA

-830 KSTLFDYAYTKAGGD
+830 KSTLFDYAFTKAGGD
-845 GRFSI
+845 ARFSI
-850 QAFNDALLKPLGT
+850 QAFNDALFKPLASN
-863 GQPSIVNIM
+863 QPSLVNIM
-872 RSQNLITQQEVNNL
+872 RSQNILTQQEVNNL

-911 GAGAVEELAMRVAG
+911 GAGAVEELAMRVVG
-925 AVGGGKLS
+925 ANIGTSVS
-933 GGGPGSLVA
+933 GGGPGSLIA
-942 AQAGSK
+942 ASAGSK
-948 YVREIFDKMPNFMV
+948 YIREIFDKMPNFMV
-962 RSVIEKALQDPQM
+962 RSTIEKALQDPQM
-975 MAALLRRGIDQK
+975 MAALLRRGIDKK
-987 QQSTFIEGFVNLL
+987 QQSAFAENFVNIL
-1000 GKNLATR
+1000 GKNLAIR

-1020 RANLIQTGPPT
+1020 RANLIQTGPPG
-1031 AARQLR
+1031 ARVAPPVK
-1037 KLPPS
+1037 KLPPT

-1051 FDKKPG
+1051 LDKKPG
-1057 AQAPAAPGPQS
+1057 AQAPAAPGAQS

>member
-25 PPALMQGRRPVPA
+25 PPDMLQGRRPVPA
-38 ANAADQLKALEQISQ
+38 VNAADQLKALNQISQ
-53 SEFPTLGEKVEAV
+53 SEFPTLTEKTEAV
-66 GQGAKMGLRENIPIS
+66 GQGIKMGVRESAPIS
-81 AGGMLGLRAGTI
+81 AGGMLGLRAGTM
-93 AAPFMGPAAPLGP
+93 AAPFLGPAAPLGP

-111 GGLLSGMGVNYALE
+111 GGLLGGAGVNYALE
-125 KMFPEEYEEP
+125 KLFPEEYETP
-135 PLREDLLSVR
+135 PLREDLVPVR
-145 EGGRTFGASIA
+145 EGGRTFGTSIA
-156 YAPSFY
+156 FSPSLY
-162 FLPKFTGNRVSRFIS
+162 FLPKYTGNRVSRFIS

-189 FGFSET
+189 FGTAET
-195 VGAVGAGTG
+195 IAAVGSGTG
-204 AFLAEE
+204 AFFAEE
-210 FFPGEKGTRFTAEVV
+210 LFPGQKGVRFGAEVI
-225 GGIVFPGR
+225 GGVFAPGR
-233 GLISVTGDVI
+233 FVVDQVGNVT
-243 DWAKNLKNSVTGSTG
+243 DWAKNLRNSAGP
-258 ASAREGKAAARLYEI
+258 AAKEGKAAARLYEI
-273 LNGTGENIPLLIRR
+273 LDGTGQNIPLLIRR
-287 LEEFSPS
+287 LEEFTPG
-294 GATPTSAQKTGS
+294 GATPTAAQKTGN
-306 MTLSAMETS
+306 MTLSALETS

-323 SGQTVQQGE
+323 SGQTVKQGE
-332 DTLRAYKLLVQKLRE
+332 DSLMAYKLLVQKLRE
-347 VGAAG
+347 IGTP
-352 GDDLYGSKALR
+352 DALR
-363 KAAEIEQKIH
+363 KAAQMQQDAH
-373 IDMLNGRLAAAD
+373 TAMLNGRLAAAD
-385 ATAAKKIAKISK
+385 ATAAAKIAKISK

-403 REIGDIVKT
+403 REIGDLVKT
-412 ETELALRQ
+412 ETQLALSQ
-420 ARDMEAELWA
+420 ARDMESELWA
-430 EGLRQ
+430 EALRQ
-435 IAPAKR
+435 IAPVKR
-441 VQAPPRQVPM
+441 VQAPPQQVPM
-451 QGPQAQ
+451 QGPKAQ
-457 EIFDRTG
+457 EIFDRTR
-464 RWPMMTLSRETVI
+464 RWPMITLARETVVR
-477 KGAEIVPT
+477 GAEIKPT
-485 NTSRAFLDAT
+485 NTSRAFLDST

-524 VMKYKRGRNTDEFL
+524 VMKYKLGRNTDEFL
-538 ESGQVPDRFIPKLNE
+538 ESGQVPERFVPKLNE

-559 VNYRSNLLSLAREA
+559 VNYRSNLLSLARDA

-584 YGVLAEGILKDLET
+584 YGILAEGILKDLET

-603 FDQARTFSKS
+603 FDQARSFSKA
-613 LNDVFTR
+613 LNDTFTR

-632 AKTVLGKE
+632 AKTVAGKE
-640 RLPAEIL
+640 RMPAEIL
-647 VSKAFGSNA
+647 VSRAFGSNA
-656 DVTAMRMNEIEDAV
+656 DVTAMRMNEIEDSV

-675 QYDDAVNKFGKR
+675 QYDEAVNKFGKR

-700 ADINVASIRDAQDR
+700 ADLSVASIRDAQDR

-749 LGIYTDLQD
+749 LGIYADLQD
-758 AKTAEL
+758 AKRAEL
-764 AFRAIKDE
+764 AFRAIQDE

-794 PTTAVT
+794 PTNAVV

-807 PVKSISNLA
+807 PVKNISNIV

-850 QAFNDALLKPLGT
+850 QAFNDALLKPLGE
-863 GQPSIVNIM
+863 GQPSLVNIM

-905 LNKIMD
+905 LNKILD
-911 GAGAVEELAMRVAG
+911 GAGAVEELAMRIVG
-925 AVGGGKLS
+925 ANIGTSVS
-933 GGGPGSLVA
+933 GGGPGSLIA
-942 AQAGSK
+942 ASAGSK

-962 RSVIEKALQDPQM
+962 RSTLEKALQDPQM
-975 MAALLRRGIDQK
+975 MAALLRRGVDKK
-987 QQSTFIEGFVNLL
+987 QESSYVTNFAQML
-1000 GKNLATR
+1000 GRTLATR
-1007 IPAPLSIYEDEVP
+1007 IPAPLSIYESEVP
-1020 RANLIQTGPPT
+1020 RANLIQTGPPD

-1057 AQAPAAPGPQS
+1057 AQAPAPGAQS

-1081 DTISPMLA
+1081 DSISPMLA

>member
-12 DALTLPDTGGGQP
+12 DALAFPDTGGGQP

-53 SEFPTLGEKVEAV
+53 SEFPTFGEKAEAV
-66 GQGAKMGLRENIPIS
+66 GQGIKLGFLESGPVA
-81 AGGMLGLRAGTI
+81 AGGITGLKIGTA
-93 AAPFMGPAAPLGP
+93 AAPFLGPFAPVGP
-106 PLGFV
+106 PLGLVV
-111 GGLLSGMGVNYALE
+111 GAGAGYLFSSGLQDFLG
-125 KMFPEEYEEP
+125 EEP
-135 PLREDLLSVR
+135 ALREDLVSVR
-145 EGGRTFGASIA
+145 EGGRTFGTSIA
-156 YAPSFY
+156 FSPSLY

-189 FGFSET
+189 FGFSEA

-204 AFLAEE
+204 AFFAEE
-210 FFPGEKGTRFTAEVV
+210 LFPGEKGTRFTAEVV
-225 GGIVFPGR
+225 GGIFFPGR

-243 DWAKNLKNSVTGSTG
+243 DWAKNLRNSAGP
-258 ASAREGKAAARLYEI
+258 SAKEGKAAARLYEI

-315 LARTNAEF
+315 LARSNAEF

-332 DTLRAYKLLVQKLRE
+332 DTLKAYKLLIQKLQDIGTPE
-347 VGAAG
+347 
-352 GDDLYGSKALR
+352 ALR
-363 KAAEIEQKIH
+363 KAAEIRQKSFT
-373 IDMLNGRLAAAD
+373 DMINGRLAAAD
-385 ATAAKKIAKISK
+385 ATAAGKISKISK

-412 ETELALRQ
+412 ETQLALSQ

-430 EGLRQ
+430 EGFRQ
-435 IAPAKR
+435 FPGKR
-441 VQAPPRQVPM
+441 VQ
-451 QGPQAQ
+451 GPSTKVLMEGPEAERIYQ
-457 EIFDRTG
+457 RTG
-464 RWPMMTLSRETVI
+464 KRPTVTLPGTVMI
-477 KGAEIVPT
+477 KGTEIAPT
-485 NTSRAFLDAT
+485 NASRAFLDAT
-495 LNIADVVYKNTTPKL
+495 LGIADVVYKNTTPKL
-510 VKDIIRTFGIDDAS
+510 VKDILGTFGINDAA
-524 VMKYKRGRNTDEFL
+524 VMNYKLGRNTDEFL
-538 ESGQVPDRFIPKLNE
+538 DTGKVPERFVPELKE

-559 VNYRSNLLSLAREA
+559 VNYRSNLLALAREA

-700 ADINVASIRDAQDR
+700 ADIQVASIRDAQDR

-721 KAIDPVTGRLNPR
+721 KSIDPTTGRLNVR

-758 AKTAEL
+758 AKKAEL
-764 AFRAIKDE
+764 AFRAIQDQ

-800 DALNSKF
+800 SALNSKF
-807 PVKSISNLA
+807 PVKNISNMV

-830 KSTLFDYAYTKAGGD
+830 KSTLFDYAFTKAGGD
-845 GRFSI
+845 ARFSI
-850 QAFNDALLKPLGT
+850 QAFNDALFSPLASN
-863 GQPSIVNIM
+863 QPSLVNIM
-872 RSQNLITQQEVNNL
+872 RSQNILTQQEVNNL

-911 GAGAVEELAMRVAG
+911 GAGAVEELAMRIAG
-925 AVGGGKLS
+925 ATAGGKLS

-942 AQAGSK
+942 ASAGSK

-962 RSVIEKALQDPQM
+962 RSTIEKALQDPQM
-975 MAALLRRGIDQK
+975 MAALLRRGIDKK
-987 QQSTFIEGFVNLL
+987 QQSTFIEGFVNIL

-1007 IPAPLSIYEDEVP
+1007 IPAPLSIYESEVP

-1037 KLPPS
+1037 KLPPTA
-1042 VPSKGVPGL
+1042 PSKGVPGL

-1057 AQAPAAPGPQS
+1057 AQAPAAPGAQS

>member
-38 ANAADQLKALEQISQ
+38 ANAADQLKALDQISQ
-53 SEFPTLGEKVEAV
+53 TEFPTLGEKVEAV

-111 GGLLSGMGVNYALE
+111 GGLLGGMGVNYALE

-135 PLREDLLSVR
+135 PLREDLLSMR
-145 EGGRTFGASIA
+145 EGGRTFGTSIA
-156 YAPSFY
+156 FSPSLY

-177 SMGESARKSPYS
+177 SIGESARKSPYS
-189 FGFSET
+189 FGTAET
-195 VGAVGAGTG
+195 IAGIGSGTG
-204 AFLAEE
+204 AFFAEE
-210 FFPGEKGTRFTAEVV
+210 LFPGQKGVRFGAEVT
-225 GGIVFPGR
+225 GGIFAPGR
-233 GLISVTGDVI
+233 FVVNSVGDVT
-243 DWAKNLKNSVTGSTG
+243 DWAKNLRNSAGP
-258 ASAREGKAAARLYEI
+258 AAKEGKAAARLYEI

-287 LEEFSPS
+287 LEQPTTG
-294 GATPTSAQKTGS
+294 GATPTAAQKTGNI
-306 MTLSAMETS
+306 TLSALETS

-323 SGQTVQQGE
+323 SGQTVKQGE
-332 DTLRAYKLLVQKLRE
+332 DSLMAYKLLVQKLRE
-347 VGAAG
+347 IGTP
-352 GDDLYGSKALR
+352 DALR
-363 KAAEIEQKIH
+363 KAAQMEQDAH
-373 IDMLNGRLAAAD
+373 TAMLNGRLAAAD
-385 ATAAKKIAKISK
+385 AEAAKKIAKISK

-403 REIGDIVKT
+403 REIGDLVKT
-412 ETELALRQ
+412 ETQLALSQ
-420 ARDMEAELWA
+420 ARDMESELWA

-435 IAPAKR
+435 IAPLNVKR
-441 VQAPPRQVPM
+441 VPIPPTKVEMEGQK
-451 QGPQAQ
+451 A
-457 EIFDRTG
+457 FDIYEKTG
-464 RWPMMTLSRETVI
+464 KWPMITIPGGVKTVV
-477 KGAEIVPT
+477 KGAEIKPT

-495 LNIADVVYKNTTPKL
+495 LSIADVVYKNTTPKL
-510 VKDIIRTFGIDDAS
+510 VKDILGTFGIDDAA
-524 VMKYKRGRNTDEFL
+524 VMNYKLGRNTEEFL
-538 ESGQVPDRFIPKLNE
+538 GTGKVPESSIPELKNI
-553 MDVGEM
+553 DVGEM
-559 VNYRSNLLSLAREA
+559 VNYRSNLLALARQA
-573 AGKGEM
+573 AARPDGM
-579 GDARF
+579 GDARL
-584 YGVLAEGILKDLET
+584 YGLLAEGILKDLDT

-603 FDQARTFSKS
+603 FDQARSFSKA

-620 TFASEASITGPG
+620 TFASDVSISGPG
-632 AKTVLGKE
+632 AKTVTGAE
-640 RLPAEIL
+640 RMPAEIL

-675 QYDDAVNKFGKR
+675 QYDEAVNRFGKR

-700 ADINVASIRDAQDR
+700 ANIQVASIRDAQDR

-721 KAIDPVTGRLNPR
+721 KSIDPVTGRLNPR

-749 LGIYTDLQD
+749 LGIYADLQD

-850 QAFNDALLKPLGT
+850 QAFNDALLKPIGQ

-872 RSQNLITQQEVNNL
+872 RSQGLITPQEVNNL

-905 LNKIMD
+905 LNKVLD
-911 GAGAVEELAMRVAG
+911 GAGAVEELAMRIVG
-925 AVGGGKLS
+925 ANIGTSVS
-933 GGGPGSLVA
+933 GGGPGSLIA
-942 AQAGSK
+942 ASAGSK
-948 YVREIFDKMPNFMV
+948 YVREIFDKMPNFMI
-962 RSVIEKALQDPQM
+962 RSTIEKALQDPQM
-975 MAALLRRGIDQK
+975 MAALLRRGVNK
-987 QQSTFIEGFVNLL
+987 QQQAGFVENFTQLL
-1000 GKNLATR
+1000 GRTLATR
-1007 IPAPLSIYEDEVP
+1007 IPAPLSIYESEVP
-1020 RANLIQTGPPT
+1020 RANLIQTGPPGS
-1031 AARQLR
+1031 APPVR
-1037 KLPPS
+1037 KLPPT

-1057 AQAPAAPGPQS
+1057 AQAPATPGAQS

-1081 DTISPMLA
+1081 DSISPMLA

-1097 A
+1097 

>member
-12 DALTLPDTGGGQP
+12 DALTLPDTGGDQP

-53 SEFPTLGEKVEAV
+53 SEFPTFGEKVEAV
-66 GQGAKMGLRENIPIS
+66 GQGARMGLRENIPIS
-81 AGGMLGLRAGTI
+81 AGGMLGLRAGVA
-93 AAPFMGPAAPLGP
+93 AAPFLGPAAPLGP

-111 GGLLSGMGVNYALE
+111 GGLLGGAGVNYALE
-125 KMFPEEYEEP
+125 KMFPEEYETP
-135 PLREDLLSVR
+135 PLREDLVSVR

-189 FGFSET
+189 FGFSEA

-204 AFLAEE
+204 AFFAEE
-210 FFPGEKGTRFTAEVV
+210 LFPGEKGTRFTAEVV
-225 GGIVFPGR
+225 GGIFFPGR

-243 DWAKNLKNSVTGSTG
+243 DWAKNLRNSTG
-258 ASAREGKAAARLYEI
+258 ASAKEGKAAARLYDI
-273 LNGTGENIPLLIRR
+273 LEGTGENIPLLIRR

-306 MTLSAMETS
+306 ITLSAMEAT

-332 DTLRAYKLLVQKLRE
+332 DTLKAYKLLIQKLQDIGTPE
-347 VGAAG
+347 
-352 GDDLYGSKALR
+352 ALR
-363 KAAEIEQKIH
+363 KAAEIRQKSFT
-373 IDMLNGRLAAAD
+373 DMINGRLAAAD
-385 ATAAKKIAKISK
+385 ATAAGKISKISK

-403 REIGDIVKT
+403 REIGDLVKT
-412 ETELALRQ
+412 ETEIALRQ

-435 IAPAKR
+435 IAPGKR
-441 VQAPPRQVPM
+441 VQLPSEKVPM
-451 QGPQAQ
+451 QGPKAQA
-457 EIFDRTG
+457 IFDKTRI
-464 RWPMMTLSRETVI
+464 WPMITLPGKVVI
-477 KGAEIVPT
+477 KGAEIEPT

-495 LNIADVVYKNTTPKL
+495 LSIADVVYKNTTPKL
-510 VKDIIRTFGIDDAS
+510 VKDIIGTFGINDAA
-524 VMKYKRGRNTDEFL
+524 VMNYKLGRKTDEFL
-538 ESGQVPDRFIPKLNE
+538 ESGQVPERFIPTLNK

-559 VNYRSNLLSLAREA
+559 VNYRSNLLALAREA

-603 FDQARTFSKS
+603 FDQARSFSKS

-687 SKQALALKPQADL
+687 SKQAMALKPQADL

-823 PDAVNGL
+823 PDAANGL

-863 GQPSIVNIM
+863 GQPSLVNIM

-911 GAGAVEELAMRVAG
+911 GAGAVEELAMRIVG
-925 AVGGGKLS
+925 ANIGTAAS
-933 GGGPGSLVA
+933 GGGPGSLIA
-942 AQAGSK
+942 ASAGSK

-962 RSVIEKALQDPQM
+962 RSTIEKALQDPQM
-975 MAALLRRGIDQK
+975 MAALLRRGIDKK
-987 QQSTFIEGFVNLL
+987 QQSTFVEGFVNLL

-1020 RANLIQTGPPT
+1020 RANLIQTGPPGSPPPV
-1031 AARQLR
+1031 R
-1037 KLPPS
+1037 KLPPPTA
-1042 VPSKGVPGL
+1042 PSKGVPGL

-1057 AQAPAAPGPQS
+1057 AQAPAPGAQS

>member
-12 DALTLPDTGGGQP
+12 DALTLPDTGGGQT

-38 ANAADQLKALEQISQ
+38 ANAADQLKALQEISQ
-53 SEFPTLGEKVEAV
+53 SEFPTFGEKVEAV
-66 GQGAKMGLRENIPIS
+66 GQGTKMGMREGAPIS
-81 AGGMLGLRAGTI
+81 AGGMLGLRIGT
-93 AAPFMGPAAPLGP
+93 AVAPALGPAAPLGP

-111 GGLLSGMGVNYALE
+111 GGVLGGMGVNYALQQ
-125 KMFPEEYEEP
+125 MFPEEYEEP
-135 PLREDLLSVR
+135 ALREDLVSMR
-145 EGGRTFGASIA
+145 EGGRTFGTSIA
-156 YAPSFY
+156 FSPSAY

-177 SMGESARKSPYS
+177 SIGESARKSPYS
-189 FGFSET
+189 FGTAE
-195 VGAVGAGTG
+195 VIAGVGAGTG
-204 AFLAEE
+204 AFFAEE
-210 FFPGEKGTRFTAEVV
+210 LFPGQKGVRFGAEVI
-225 GGIVFPGR
+225 GGIFAPGR
-233 GLISVTGDVI
+233 LVVNSIGDVT
-243 DWAKNLKNSVTGSTG
+243 DWAKNLRNSAGP
-258 ASAREGKAAARLYEI
+258 SAKEGKAAARLYEI

-287 LEEFSPS
+287 LEQSAP
-294 GATPTSAQKTGS
+294 GGGTPTAAQKTGNI
-306 MTLSAMETS
+306 TLSALETS

-323 SGQTVQQGE
+323 SGQTVKQGE
-332 DTLRAYKLLVQKLRE
+332 DSLMAYKLLIQKLRE
-347 VGAAG
+347 VGTP
-352 GDDLYGSKALR
+352 DALR
-363 KAAEIEQKIH
+363 KAAQMEQDAH
-373 IDMLNGRLAAAD
+373 TAMLNGRLAAAD
-385 ATAAKKIAKISK
+385 AEAAKKIAKISK

-420 ARDMEAELWA
+420 ARDMESELWA

-435 IAPAKR
+435 IAPLNVKR
-441 VQAPPRQVPM
+441 VPIPPTKVEMEGQK
-451 QGPQAQ
+451 A
-457 EIFDRTG
+457 FDIYEKTG
-464 RWPMMTLSRETVI
+464 QWPMITIPGGVKTVV
-477 KGAEIVPT
+477 KGAEIKPT

-495 LNIADVVYKNTTPKL
+495 LSIADVVYKNTTPKL
-510 VKDIIRTFGIDDAS
+510 VKDILGTFGIDDAA
-524 VMKYKRGRNTDEFL
+524 VMNYKLGRNTDEFL
-538 ESGQVPDRFIPKLNE
+538 ESGQVPESFVPKLNE

-559 VNYRSNLLSLAREA
+559 VNYRSNLLSLARDA

-584 YGVLAEGILKDLET
+584 YGLLAEGILKDLDT
-598 LKAPA
+598 LKSPA
-603 FDQARTFSKS
+603 FDQARNFSKA
-613 LNDVFTR
+613 LNDTFTR
-620 TFASEASITGPG
+620 TFASNVSISGPG
-632 AKTVLGKE
+632 AKTVTGAE

-647 VSKAFGSNA
+647 VSRAFGSNA
-656 DVTAMRMNEIEDAV
+656 DVTAMRMNDIEDSV

-675 QYDDAVNKFGKR
+675 QYDEAVNKFGKR

-700 ADINVASIRDAQDR
+700 ADIQVASIRDAQDR

-749 LGIYTDLQD
+749 LGIYADLQD
-758 AKTAEL
+758 AKKAEL
-764 AFRAIKDE
+764 AFRAIQDQ

-794 PTTAVT
+794 PTTAVI

-807 PVKSISNLA
+807 PVKNISNMV

-845 GRFSI
+845 AQFSI
-850 QAFNDALLKPLGT
+850 QAFNDALLKPLGQ

-872 RSQNLITQQEVNNL
+872 RTQGLITPQEVNNL

-905 LNKIMD
+905 LNKVLD
-911 GAGAVEELAMRVAG
+911 GAGAVEELAMRIIG
-925 AVGGGKLS
+925 ANIGTSVS
-933 GGGPGSLVA
+933 GGGPGSLIA
-942 AQAGSK
+942 ASAGSK

-962 RSVIEKALQDPQM
+962 RSTIEKALQDPQM
-975 MAALLRRGIDQK
+975 MAALLRRGVNK
-987 QQSTFIEGFVNLL
+987 QQQAGFVENLSQLL
-1000 GKNLATR
+1000 GRTLATR
-1007 IPAPLSIYEDEVP
+1007 IPAPLSIYESEVP
-1020 RANLIQTGPPT
+1020 RTNLIQTGPPD

-1037 KLPPS
+1037 KLPPT

-1057 AQAPAAPGPQS
+1057 AQAPAAPGAQS

-1081 DTISPMLA
+1081 DSISPMLA

-1097 A
+1097 

>member
-38 ANAADQLKALEQISQ
+38 ANAADQLKALQQISQ
-53 SEFPTLGEKVEAV
+53 SEFPTLGEKGEAL
-66 GQGAKMGLRENIPIS
+66 GQGVKMGVREGAPIS
-81 AGGMLGLRAGTI
+81 AGGMLGLRAGT
-93 AAPFMGPAAPLGP
+93 AVAPFLGPAAPLGP

-111 GGLLSGMGVNYALE
+111 GGVLGGMGVNYALQQ
-125 KMFPEEYEEP
+125 MFPEEYEEP

-145 EGGRTFGASIA
+145 EGGRTFGTSIA
-156 YAPSFY
+156 FSPSAY
-162 FLPKFTGNRVSRFIS
+162 FMPKFTGNRVSRFIS
-177 SMGESARKSPYS
+177 SIGESARKTPIS
-189 FGFSET
+189 FGTAET
-195 VGAVGAGTG
+195 IAAGGAGTG

-210 FFPGEKGTRFTAEVV
+210 LFPGQKGVRLGAEVV
-225 GGIVFPGR
+225 GGIFAPSRFVVN
-233 GLISVTGDVI
+233 SVGDVI
-243 DWAKNLKNSVTGSTG
+243 DWAKNLRNSAGP
-258 ASAREGKAAARLYEI
+258 SAKEGKAAARLYDI
-273 LNGTGENIPLLIRR
+273 LEGTGQNIPLLIRR
-287 LEEFSPS
+287 LEESVPG
-294 GATPTSAQKTGS
+294 GATPTAAQKTGNI
-306 MTLSAMETS
+306 TLSALETS

-323 SGQTVQQGE
+323 SGQTVKQGE
-332 DTLRAYKLLVQKLRE
+332 DSLMAYKLLVQKLRE
-347 VGAAG
+347 IGTP
-352 GDDLYGSKALR
+352 DALR
-363 KAAEIEQKIH
+363 KAAQMQQDAH
-373 IDMLNGRLAAAD
+373 TAMLNGRLAAAD
-385 ATAAKKIAKISK
+385 AEAAKKIAKISK

-420 ARDMEAELWA
+420 ARDMESELWA

-435 IAPAKR
+435 IAPVKR
-441 VQAPPRQVPM
+441 VQAPPKKVPM
-451 QGPQAQ
+451 EGPEAERIYQK
-457 EIFDRTG
+457 TG
-464 RWPMMTLSRETVI
+464 QWPMITLRETVL
-477 KGAEIVPT
+477 KGAEIKPT
-485 NTSRAFLDAT
+485 NTSRAFLDST
-495 LNIADVVYKNTTPKL
+495 LNIADVVYKNTTPKI

-524 VMKYKRGRNTDEFL
+524 VMKYKLGRNTDEFM
-538 ESGQVPDRFIPKLNE
+538 ETGQVPDRFVPRLNE

-579 GDARF
+579 GDAKF
-584 YGVLAEGILKDLET
+584 YGTLAEGILKDLET
-598 LKAPA
+598 LKTPA
-603 FDQARTFSKS
+603 FDQARGFSKA
-613 LNDVFTR
+613 LNDTFTR
-620 TFASEASITGPG
+620 TFASDASISGPG
-632 AKTVLGKE
+632 AKTMGGAE
-640 RLPAEIL
+640 RMPAEIL
-647 VSKAFGSNA
+647 VSRAFGSNA

-675 QYDDAVNKFGKR
+675 QYDDAVSKFGKR

-700 ADINVASIRDAQDR
+700 ADIQVASIRDAQDR

-749 LGIYTDLQD
+749 LGIYADLQD
-758 AKTAEL
+758 AKKAEL

-772 NSEINKVIANQ
+772 NSEINKTIANQ

-794 PTTAVT
+794 PTNAVI

-807 PVKSISNLA
+807 PVKNISNMV

-850 QAFNDALLKPLGT
+850 QAFNDALLKPLAT
-863 GQPSIVNIM
+863 GQPSLVNIM
-872 RSQNLITQQEVNNL
+872 RSQGLITPQEVNNL

-905 LNKIMD
+905 LNKVLD
-911 GAGAVEELAMRVAG
+911 GAGAVEELAMRIVG
-925 AVGGGKLS
+925 ANIGTSVS
-933 GGGPGSLVA
+933 GGGPGSLIA
-942 AQAGSK
+942 ASAGSK

-962 RSVIEKALQDPQM
+962 RSTIEKALQDPQM
-975 MAALLRRGIDQK
+975 MAALLRRGVNK
-987 QQSTFIEGFVNLL
+987 QQQVGFVENFSQLL
-1000 GKNLATR
+1000 GRTLATR
-1007 IPAPLSIYEDEVP
+1007 IPAPLSIYESEVP
-1020 RANLIQTGPPT
+1020 RANLIQTGPPGSPPPM
-1031 AARQLR
+1031 R
-1037 KLPPS
+1037 KLPPT

-1051 FDKKPG
+1051 FDKEPD
-1057 AQAPAAPGPQS
+1057 AQAPAAPGAQS

-1081 DTISPMLA
+1081 DSISPMLA
-1089 SQGAAPPA
+1089 AQGAAPPA

>member
-1 MATPEEIQKQL
+1 MATPPKPALSPEEIERRLSEMSSPDPGDGQL
-12 DALTLPDTGGGQP
+12 
-25 PPALMQGRRPVPA
+25 PPALMQGRRAVPA
-38 ANAADQLKALEQISQ
+38 ANAADQLKALQQISQ
-53 SEFPTLGEKVEAV
+53 SEFPTFGEKVEAV
-66 GQGAKMGLRENIPIS
+66 GQGIKMGVRENAPIS
-81 AGGMLGLRAGTI
+81 AGGMLGLRAGTMI
-93 AAPFMGPAAPLGP
+93 APFMGPAAPLGP

-111 GGLLSGMGVNYALE
+111 GGLLGGAGVNYALQQ
-125 KMFPEEYEEP
+125 MFPEEYEEP
-135 PLREDLLSVR
+135 PLREDLVSVR
-145 EGGRTFGASIA
+145 EGGRTFSASIA
-156 YAPSFY
+156 YAPSAY
-162 FLPKFTGNRVSRFIS
+162 FIPKFTGNRVSRFIS

-189 FGFSET
+189 FGFSEA

-204 AFLAEE
+204 AFFAEE
-210 FFPGEKGTRFTAEVV
+210 LFPGEKGTRFTAEVV
-225 GGIVFPGR
+225 GGIFFPGR

-243 DWAKNLKNSVTGSTG
+243 DWAKNLRNSTG
-258 ASAREGKAAARLYEI
+258 ASAKEGKAAARLYEI

-287 LEEFSPS
+287 LEEFNPS

-332 DTLRAYKLLVQKLRE
+332 DTLRAYKLLVLKLRDI
-347 VGAAG
+347 GTP
-352 GDDLYGSKALR
+352 DALR
-363 KAAEIEQKIH
+363 KAAQIEQDSH
-373 IDMLNGRLAAAD
+373 TAMLNGRLAAAD
-385 ATAAKKIAKISK
+385 AAAAKKIAKISK

-403 REIGDIVKT
+403 REIGDLVKT
-412 ETELALRQ
+412 ETQLALNQ
-420 ARDMEAELWA
+420 ARDMESELWA
-430 EGLRQ
+430 EGYRQ
-435 IAPAKR
+435 FSGKR
-441 VQAPPRQVPM
+441 VQ
-451 QGPQAQ
+451 GPSTKVLMEGPEAERIYQ
-457 EIFDRTG
+457 RTG
-464 RWPMMTLSRETVI
+464 KRPMVTLPGTVMI
-477 KGAEIVPT
+477 KGTEIAPT

-495 LNIADVVYKNTTPKL
+495 LSIADVVYKNTTPKL
-510 VKDIIRTFGIDDAS
+510 VKDIIGTFGIDDAS
-524 VMKYKRGRNTDEFL
+524 VMKYKLGRNTDEFL
-538 ESGQVPDRFIPKLNE
+538 ETGKVPERFVPKLNE

-559 VNYRSNLLSLAREA
+559 VNYRSNLLALAREA

-584 YGVLAEGILKDLET
+584 YGVLAEGILKDLDT

-603 FDQARTFSKS
+603 FDQARSFSKA
-613 LNDVFTR
+613 LNDTFTR

-640 RLPAEIL
+640 RMPAEIL

-675 QYDDAVNKFGKR
+675 QYDEAVNKFGKR

-850 QAFNDALLKPLGT
+850 QAFNDALLKPLGQ

-905 LNKIMD
+905 LNKILD
-911 GAGAVEELAMRVAG
+911 GAGAVEELAMRIAG
-925 AVGGGKLS
+925 AAGGSKLS

-962 RSVIEKALQDPQM
+962 RSTLEKALQDPQL
-975 MAALLRRGIDQK
+975 MAALLRRGVDQK

-1000 GKNLATR
+1000 GKNLVTR

-1020 RANLIQTGPPT
+1020 RTNLIQTGPPR
-1031 AARQLR
+1031 AMPPR
-1037 KLPPS
+1037 KLPPAA
-1042 VPSKGVPGL
+1042 PTKGVPGL

-1057 AQAPAAPGPQS
+1057 AQAPAAPGAQS

-1081 DTISPMLA
+1081 DSISPMLA